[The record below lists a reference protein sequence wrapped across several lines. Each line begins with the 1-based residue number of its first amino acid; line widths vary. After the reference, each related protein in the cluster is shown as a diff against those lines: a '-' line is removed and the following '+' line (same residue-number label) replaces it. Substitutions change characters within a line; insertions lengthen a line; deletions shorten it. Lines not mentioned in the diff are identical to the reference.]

1 MSYRTQRTRVKFE
14 DNIRF
19 VPATSYKSTYQGPR
33 FPNLQSMFKQNSTQ
47 NYSTTEETTQ
57 IIAPVHA
64 EEKIA
69 PVHAEEKTAKPNPT
83 ETVSKNEEDVNTE
96 AADFIKRRHKNLE
109 LQKLLSMKA
118 AA

>member
-1 MSYRTQRTRVKFE
+1 MSYITQRTRVKFE

-19 VPATSYKSTYQGPR
+19 VPETSYNSTYQGPR
-33 FPNLQSMFKQNSTQ
+33 FPNLQSLFKQNSTQ
-47 NYSTTEETTQ
+47 NYYTTEETTQ

-83 ETVSKNEEDVNTE
+83 KTVNKEDVNTE
-96 AADFIKRRHKNLE
+96 AADFIKRRYQNLE
-109 LQKLLSMKA
+109 LQRLLSMKA